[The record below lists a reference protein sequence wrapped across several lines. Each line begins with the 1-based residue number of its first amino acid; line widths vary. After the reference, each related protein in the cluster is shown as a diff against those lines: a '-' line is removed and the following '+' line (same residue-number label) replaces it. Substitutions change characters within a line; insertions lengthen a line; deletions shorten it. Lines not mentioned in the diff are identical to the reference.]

1 MEIENEYHPHLSAT
15 TLDARKFGFLWV
27 CMVGSTFFKPLVTA
41 VPLLSSA
48 RNPPGPPGA
57 GAEVDADGAGPG
69 GGGGGA
75 DLAVSDDGA

>member
-1 MEIENEYHPHLSAT
+1 
-15 TLDARKFGFLWV
+15 
-27 CMVGSTFFKPLVTA
+27 MVGSTFFKPLVTA

-69 GGGGGA
+69 GGGGA
-75 DLAVSDDGA
+75 DFVASVDEA